1 MGDLTLTIQQF
12 SKPIDQIAENFGIE
26 FLVYFGSFQ
35 TEYYH
40 SESDIDIA
48 FLTTRPLSIDE
59 KTELLEE
66 LILYH
71 RKSEIDLVDL
81 RTAEPI
87 FRYEVARSGRVLYER
102 ETGLF
107 ERYGLFYIKQCY
119 ELKAVLE
126 AEMQKIGKFIQEV
139 TDHG

>member
-1 MGDLTLTIQQF
+1 MEQRFTR
-12 SKPIDQIAENFGIE
+12 PIDQIAEFFGIE

-35 TEYYH
+35 TEYYN

-48 FLTTRPLSIDE
+48 FLTVRSLSVEE
-59 KTELLEE
+59 KTHLLEE
-66 LILYH
+66 LILFH

-81 RTAEPI
+81 LTAEPLL
-87 FRYEVARSGRVLYER
+87 RYEVARSGRVLYER

-119 ELKAVLE
+119 ELKPVFE
-126 AEMQKIGKFIQEV
+126 AELKKIGEYIREV
-139 TDHG
+139 TEHG